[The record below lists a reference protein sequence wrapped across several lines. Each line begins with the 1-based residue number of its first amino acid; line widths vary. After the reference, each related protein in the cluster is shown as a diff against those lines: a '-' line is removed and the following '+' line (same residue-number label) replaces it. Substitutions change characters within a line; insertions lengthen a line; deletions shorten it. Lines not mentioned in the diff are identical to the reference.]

1 MLEVEVLL
9 LHYDNVKLQSEE
21 ERRSGRRYFRDVAVL
36 VCFFS
41 SFPLR
46 LPSCSFWK
54 QAILIPNRFT
64 LNTIHLSCYCYH
76 YSPHLNYRSPLDIH
90 LHHFLDTRYY
100 FLLHFHFPDH
110 HFSAGLFRCFLHSLI
125 SFRYCFLFLFLFF
138 LFFRSLFLLHFHFP
152 AHHFPA
158 GHFPCFLHSL
168 LDFRHCF
175 LLHFLHF
182 LLLRSLRPLLVLLP
196 VPVQVLVLHIV
207 LAVLALVV
215 CLLYK
220 ALNRWK

>member
-1 MLEVEVLL
+1 IC
-9 LHYDNVKLQSEE
+9 
-21 ERRSGRRYFRDVAVL
+21 FFFFFF
-36 VCFFS
+36 FFS
-41 SFPLR
+41 SR
-46 LPSCSFWK
+46 RRHTRSKRDWSSDVCSSDLSYN
-54 QAILIPNRFT
+54 AILQSY
-64 LNTIHLSCYCYH
+64 LHYH

-90 LHHFLDTRYY
+90 LRHFLDTRHY

-110 HFSAGLFRCFLHSLI
+110 HF
-125 SFRYCFLFLFLFF
+125 
-138 LFFRSLFLLHFHFP
+138 
-152 AHHFPA
+152 PA
-158 GHFPCFLHSL
+158 GHFRCFLHSL

-175 LLHFLHF
+175 LLHFPHF

>member
-54 QAILIPNRFT
+54 QAFLIPNRFT
-64 LNTIHLSCYCYH
+64 LNNINLSCYFYL
-76 YSPHLNYRSPLDIH
+76 YSSHLNYLSPLDIN
-90 LHHFLDTRYY
+90 LHHFLYSLFF
-100 FLLHFHFPDH
+100 FLFH
-110 HFSAGLFRCFLHSLI
+110 
-125 SFRYCFLFLFLFF
+125 FLFLLILCIIIFFILFF
-138 LFFRSLFLLHFHFP
+138 CYPFLHFSPVLFRY
-152 AHHFPA
+152 
-158 GHFPCFLHSL
+158 FLHSL
-168 LDFRHCF
+168 LQFPQCF

-182 LLLRSLRPLLVLLP
+182 LLLRSLPPLLVLLP
-196 VPVQVLVLHIV
+196 VPVQVLVLLIVVAV
-207 LAVLALVV
+207 LAVV
-215 CLLYK
+215 
-220 ALNRWK
+220 

>member
-1 MLEVEVLL
+1 FRRVLFR
-9 LHYDNVKLQSEE
+9 SEKAGF
-21 ERRSGRRYFRDVAVL
+21 SLNIIGIIL
-36 VCFFS
+36 VT
-41 SFPLR
+41 
-46 LPSCSFWK
+46 K
-54 QAILIPNRFT
+54 IPNRFT

-90 LHHFLDTRYY
+90 LRHFLDTRHY

-110 HFSAGLFRCFLHSLI
+110 HFPAGHFRCFL
-125 SFRYCFLFLFLFF
+125 LFLFVFLLFF
-138 LFFRSLFLLHFHFP
+138 FFFFLLFHFP
-152 AHHFPA
+152 DHLFPA
-158 GHFPCFLHSL
+158 GYFLCFLHSL

-175 LLHFLHF
+175 LLHFPHF

>member
-54 QAILIPNRFT
+54 QALLIPNRFT

-90 LHHFLDTRYY
+90 LHHFLDTRHY

-110 HFSAGLFRCFLHSLI
+110 HF
-125 SFRYCFLFLFLFF
+125 
-138 LFFRSLFLLHFHFP
+138 
-152 AHHFPA
+152 PA
-158 GHFPCFLHSL
+158 GHFLCFLNSL
-168 LDFRHCF
+168 LDFCHFF
-175 LLHFLHF
+175 LLFLLRFRLSLLLHVLLS
-182 LLLRSLRPLLVLLP
+182 LLLRSLRPLMLLLP
-196 VPVQVLVLHIV
+196 VPAHVLALHIE
-207 LAVLALVV
+207 LAGLALVV
-215 CLLYK
+215 WLVYR
-220 ALNRWK
+220 ALNRWKRHYQVFQDHPLMGRISQTLTF

>member
-1 MLEVEVLL
+1 TSCAVYPPLTILSFLRMLEVEVLL

-54 QAILIPNRFT
+54 QALLIPNRFI

-90 LHHFLDTRYY
+90 LHHFLDTRHY

-110 HFSAGLFRCFLHSLI
+110 HFPAGLFR
-125 SFRYCFLFLFLFF
+125 
-138 LFFRSLFLLHFHFP
+138 
-152 AHHFPA
+152 
-158 GHFPCFLHSL
+158 CFLHSL

>member
-1 MLEVEVLL
+1 TSCAVYPPLTILSFLRMLEVEVLL

-54 QAILIPNRFT
+54 QALLIPNRFT

-90 LHHFLDTRYY
+90 LHHFLDTRHY

-110 HFSAGLFRCFLHSLI
+110 FR
-125 SFRYCFLFLFLFF
+125 
-138 LFFRSLFLLHFHFP
+138 
-152 AHHFPA
+152 
-158 GHFPCFLHSL
+158 CFLHSL

-175 LLHFLHF
+175 LLHFLL
-182 LLLRSLRPLLVLLP
+182 LLLRFLRLLLVLLS